1 MNWKPISGDR
11 EHFNVAVKGQWSKLT
26 DAQIKGLDGNRMA
39 LIGTIRSVYGISQE
53 QAEKQVASWV
63 KRAAAAGPAS

>member
-11 EHFNVAVKGQWSKLT
+11 ELFNLAVKSQWTKLT
-26 DAQIKGLDGNRMA
+26 DAQVEALDGNRMA
-39 LIGTIRSVYGISQE
+39 LIGRIRSVYGISQE

-63 KRAAAAGPAS
+63 KRAATAATP

>member
-11 EHFNVAVKGQWSKLT
+11 ELFKLGVKSQWSKLT
-26 DAQIKGLDGNRMA
+26 DAQIEALAGNRTA
-39 LIGTIRSVYGISQE
+39 LIGAIRSVYGISQE

-63 KRAAAAGPAS
+63 KRSATPASAP

>member
-11 EHFNVAVKGQWSKLT
+11 ELFNLAVKGQWSKLT
-26 DAQIKGLDGNRMA
+26 EAQIEALAGNRMA
-39 LIGTIRSVYGISQE
+39 LIGRIRSVYGISQE

-63 KRAAAAGPAS
+63 KRTATTASAP

>member
-11 EHFNVAVKGQWSKLT
+11 ELFNLAVKSQWSKLT
-26 DAQIKGLDGNRMA
+26 DAQIEALAGNRMA
-39 LIGTIRSVYGISQE
+39 LIGRIRSVYGISQE

-63 KRAAAAGPAS
+63 KRTATTASAP